1 MVVRNARLLAPYKT
15 CDNLLNQTATDI
27 PQPVNADSIA
37 GRRVAFVGKLGGVN
51 RKEARS
57 VVRRLQGTMVDP
69 IDQSVDLIVVGA
81 DVFPS
86 ADPENLLDES
96 ILRAVAEQKITV
108 VSETQFWQ
116 ITGVVE
122 PESDVGKLYTPAML
136 AELLQVPMTT
146 IRRWHRR
153 GLITP
158 TRQIKKLTY
167 FDFEEITS
175 ARRIAALVAA
185 GVNSVQI
192 EKQLSQLAEL
202 YPDMQR
208 PLSQLSIIVEGRKV
222 LLRQGE
228 GLVEPS
234 GQKRL
239 DFDAA
244 LELDRPN
251 GDQPPATI
259 SFARAI
265 DSRQQNNLGVA
276 EPTGDF
282 SYDSGLQNKSDFL
295 QLAIA
300 LEDDGEFKSAIDVYR
315 SLSLAQGPTA
325 DVSFRMAEL
334 FYQVNDLAAARERY
348 SMAVE
353 FDEAFVEA
361 RANLGCVL
369 VELGQTDL
377 ALATF
382 EGALEHHP
390 DYPDVH
396 FHLARLLDE
405 IGNDEQAWQ
414 HWARFLELTPNGPWA
429 DEARLRI
436 EAGQFG

>member
-1 MVVRNARLLAPYKT
+1 M
-15 CDNLLNQTATDI
+15 
-27 PQPVNADSIA
+27 
-37 GRRVAFVGKLGGVN
+37 GFVGKLGGVN

-69 IDQSVDLIVVGA
+69 IDHSVDLIVVGA

-86 ADPENLLDES
+86 ADPERLLDDS
-96 ILRAVAEQKITV
+96 ILQAVAEQKVEVIN
-108 VSETQFWQ
+108 ETQFWQ
-116 ITGVVE
+116 IAGVVE
-122 PESDVGKLYTPAML
+122 QESDVGKLYTPAML

-158 TRQIKKLTY
+158 TRQVKKLPY

-175 ARRIAALVAA
+175 ARRIAALIAS
-185 GVNSVQI
+185 GMNSTQI

-202 YPDMQR
+202 YPDLQR
-208 PLSQLSIIVEGRKV
+208 PLSQLSIIVEGRKI

-239 DFDAA
+239 DFDTVDAT
-244 LELDRPN
+244 DRS
-251 GDQPPATI
+251 DDETPATI
-259 SFARAI
+259 SFA
-265 DSRQQNNLGVA
+265 SVTGNGLQGVA
-276 EPTGDF
+276 EAESGF
-282 SYDSGLQNKSDFL
+282 SVGASGQRTKTDFL
-295 QLAIA
+295 QLAIE
-300 LEDDGEFKSAIDVYR
+300 LEDEGEFRSAIDVYR
-315 SLSLAQGPTA
+315 SLSLALGPSA

-334 FYQVNDLAAARERY
+334 LYQVNDLAAARERY

-369 VELGQTDL
+369 VELGQTEL

-405 IGNDEQAWQ
+405 IGSDQKAWQ
-414 HWARFLELTPNGPWA
+414 HWARFLELTPSGPWA

-436 EAGQFG
+436 ESAQVN

>member
-1 MVVRNARLLAPYKT
+1 M
-15 CDNLLNQTATDI
+15 
-27 PQPVNADSIA
+27 
-37 GRRVAFVGKLGGVN
+37 AFVGKLGGVN

-69 IDQSVDLIVVGA
+69 IDSSVDLIVVGA

-86 ADPENLLDES
+86 ADPEHLLDEA
-96 ILRAVAEQKITV
+96 IVQAVAEQKVTV
-108 VSETQFWQ
+108 ISETQFWQ

-158 TRQIKKLTY
+158 TRQVKKLPY
-167 FDFEEITS
+167 FDFEEIAS
-175 ARRIAALVAA
+175 ARRIAALIAA
-185 GVNSVQI
+185 GVNSAQI
-192 EKQLSQLAEL
+192 EKQLSRLAEL
-202 YPDMQR
+202 YPDLQR

-239 DFDAA
+239 DFDNAI
-244 LELDRPN
+244 EPENTIND
-251 GDQPPATI
+251 GPPATI
-259 SFARAI
+259 SFADASAI
-265 DSRQQNNLGVA
+265 SGDQTANHRVA
-276 EPTGDF
+276 ETAGDF
-282 SYDSGLQNKSDFL
+282 SLGSGIRSKSDFL
-295 QLAIA
+295 QLAIE
-300 LEDDGEFKSAIDVYR
+300 LEDDGEFQSAIDVYR
-315 SLSLAQGPTA
+315 SLSLAQGPSA

-334 FYQVNDLAAARERY
+334 LYQVNDLAAARERY

-369 VELGQTDL
+369 VELGQADL

-405 IGNDEQAWQ
+405 IGSDRKAWQ

-436 EAGQFG
+436 EAGQTN

>member
-1 MVVRNARLLAPYKT
+1 M
-15 CDNLLNQTATDI
+15 
-27 PQPVNADSIA
+27 
-37 GRRVAFVGKLGGVN
+37 GFVGKLGGVN

-86 ADPENLLDES
+86 ADPERLLDDS
-96 ILRAVAEQKITV
+96 ILQAVAEQKIEV
-108 VSETQFWQ
+108 INETQFWQ
-116 ITGVVE
+116 IAGVVE
-122 PESDVGKLYTPAML
+122 QESEVGKLYTPAML

-158 TRQIKKLTY
+158 TRQVKKLPY

-175 ARRIAALVAA
+175 ARRIAALIAS
-185 GVNSVQI
+185 GMNSTQI

-202 YPDMQR
+202 YPDLQR
-208 PLSQLSIIVEGRKV
+208 PLSQLSIIVEGRKI

-239 DFDAA
+239 DFDTVDAT
-244 LELDRPN
+244 DRS
-251 GDQPPATI
+251 DDETPATI
-259 SFARAI
+259 SFA
-265 DSRQQNNLGVA
+265 SVTGNGLQGVA
-276 EPTGDF
+276 EAESGF
-282 SYDSGLQNKSDFL
+282 SVGASGQRTKTDFL
-295 QLAIA
+295 QLAIE
-300 LEDDGEFKSAIDVYR
+300 LEDEGEFRSAIDVYR
-315 SLSLAQGPTA
+315 SLSLALGPSA

-334 FYQVNDLAAARERY
+334 LYQVNDLAAARERY

-369 VELGQTDL
+369 VELGQTEL

-405 IGNDEQAWQ
+405 IGSDQKAWQ
-414 HWARFLELTPNGPWA
+414 HWARFLELTPSGPWA

-436 EAGQFG
+436 ESAQVN

>member
-1 MVVRNARLLAPYKT
+1 M
-15 CDNLLNQTATDI
+15 
-27 PQPVNADSIA
+27 
-37 GRRVAFVGKLGGVN
+37 GFVGKLGGVN

-69 IDQSVDLIVVGA
+69 IDHSVDLIVVGA

-86 ADPENLLDES
+86 ADPERLLDDS
-96 ILRAVAEQKITV
+96 ILQAVAEQKIEV
-108 VSETQFWQ
+108 INETQFWQ
-116 ITGVVE
+116 IAGVVE
-122 PESDVGKLYTPAML
+122 QESEVGKLYTPAML

-158 TRQIKKLTY
+158 TRQVKKLPY

-175 ARRIAALVAA
+175 ARRIAALIAS
-185 GVNSVQI
+185 GMNSTQI

-202 YPDMQR
+202 YPDLQR
-208 PLSQLSIIVEGRKV
+208 PLSQLSIIVEGRKI

-239 DFDAA
+239 DFDTVDAT
-244 LELDRPN
+244 DRS
-251 GDQPPATI
+251 DDETPATI
-259 SFARAI
+259 SFA
-265 DSRQQNNLGVA
+265 SVTGNGLQGVA
-276 EPTGDF
+276 EAESGF
-282 SYDSGLQNKSDFL
+282 SVGASGKQTKTDFL
-295 QLAIA
+295 QLAIE
-300 LEDDGEFKSAIDVYR
+300 LEDEGEFRSAIDVYR
-315 SLSLAQGPTA
+315 SLSLALGPSA

-334 FYQVNDLAAARERY
+334 LYQVNDLAAARERY

-369 VELGQTDL
+369 VELGQTEL

-405 IGNDEQAWQ
+405 IGSDQKAWQ
-414 HWARFLELTPNGPWA
+414 HWARFLELTPSGPWA

-436 EAGQFG
+436 ESAQVN

>member
-1 MVVRNARLLAPYKT
+1 M
-15 CDNLLNQTATDI
+15 
-27 PQPVNADSIA
+27 
-37 GRRVAFVGKLGGVN
+37 GKLGGVN

-69 IDQSVDLIVVGA
+69 IDESVDLIVVGA
-81 DVFPS
+81 DVFPVGE
-86 ADPENLLDES
+86 PERLLDDS
-96 ILRAVAEQKITV
+96 IMKAVAEQRITV
-108 VSETQFWQ
+108 ISETQFWQ

-122 PESDVGKLYTPAML
+122 QESDVGKLHTPAML
-136 AELLQVPMTT
+136 AELLQVPVTT

-158 TRQIKKLTY
+158 TRQVKKLPY
-167 FDFEEITS
+167 FDFEEIAS

-185 GVNSVQI
+185 GVNSTQI
-192 EKQLSQLAEL
+192 EKQLSQLADL
-202 YPDMQR
+202 YPDLQR
-208 PLSQLSIIVEGRKV
+208 PMSQLSIIVEGRKV

-239 DFDAA
+239 DFDTADPA
-244 LELDRPN
+244 DN
-251 GDQPPATI
+251 SVDTDSPATI
-259 SFARAI
+259 SFVSAA
-265 DSRQQNNLGVA
+265 DSHQKTNGQVGEAAV
-276 EPTGDF
+276 DF
-282 SYDSGLQNKSDFL
+282 DFGSNGHLQSKTSFL
-295 QLAIA
+295 KLAIE
-300 LEDDGEFKSAIDVYR
+300 LEDEGEFQSAIDVYR
-315 SLSLAQGPTA
+315 SLSLAQGPSA

-334 FYQVNDLAAARERY
+334 LYQVNDLAAARERY

-369 VELGQTDL
+369 VELGQTEL

-382 EGALEHHP
+382 EGALDHHP

-405 IGNDEQAWQ
+405 IGSERKAWQ

-436 EAGQFG
+436 ESS

>member
-1 MVVRNARLLAPYKT
+1 M
-15 CDNLLNQTATDI
+15 
-27 PQPVNADSIA
+27 
-37 GRRVAFVGKLGGVN
+37 AFVGKLGGVN

-57 VVRRLQGTMVDP
+57 VVRRLCGTMVDS
-69 IDQSVDLIVVGA
+69 IDDTVDLIVVGA

-86 ADPENLLDES
+86 AEPERLLDDS
-96 ILRAVAEQKITV
+96 ILQAVGEQKIKV
-108 VSETQFWQ
+108 ISETQFWQ
-116 ITGVVE
+116 LTGVVE
-122 PESDVGKLYTPAML
+122 QESDVGKLYTPAML

-158 TRQIKKLTY
+158 TRQVKKLPY
-167 FDFEEITS
+167 FDFEEIAS
-175 ARRIAALVAA
+175 ARRIAALIAS
-185 GVNSVQI
+185 GVNSTQI

-202 YPDMQR
+202 YPDLQR

-228 GLVEPS
+228 GLIEPS

-239 DFDAA
+239 DFDTAISQDGS
-244 LELDRPN
+244 E
-251 GDQPPATI
+251 GTEPPATI
-259 SFARAI
+259 SFASVKNGH
-265 DSRQQNNLGVA
+265 DPQGNQGVA
-276 EPTGDF
+276 EAAADF
-282 SYDSGLQNKSDFL
+282 SFGANDLQNKADFL
-295 QLAIA
+295 QLAIE
-300 LEDDGEFKSAIDVYR
+300 LEDDGEFQSAIDVYR
-315 SLSLAQGPTA
+315 SLSLAQGPSA

-334 FYQVNDLAAARERY
+334 LYQLNDLAAARERY

-405 IGNDEQAWQ
+405 IGSDRKAWQ
-414 HWARFLELTPNGPWA
+414 HWARFLELTPSGPWA

-436 EAGQFG
+436 EAGQVK

>member
-1 MVVRNARLLAPYKT
+1 M
-15 CDNLLNQTATDI
+15 
-27 PQPVNADSIA
+27 
-37 GRRVAFVGKLGGVN
+37 GFVGKLGGVN

-69 IDQSVDLIVVGA
+69 IDHSVDLIVVGA

-86 ADPENLLDES
+86 ADPERLLDDS
-96 ILRAVAEQKITV
+96 ILQAVAEQKIEV
-108 VSETQFWQ
+108 INETQFWQ
-116 ITGVVE
+116 IAGVVE
-122 PESDVGKLYTPAML
+122 QESEVGKLYTPAML

-158 TRQIKKLTY
+158 TRQVKKLPY

-175 ARRIAALVAA
+175 ARRIAALIAS
-185 GVNSVQI
+185 GMNSTQI

-202 YPDMQR
+202 YPDLQR
-208 PLSQLSIIVEGRKV
+208 PLSQLSIIVEGRKI

-239 DFDAA
+239 DFDTVDAT
-244 LELDRPN
+244 DRS
-251 GDQPPATI
+251 DDETPATI
-259 SFARAI
+259 SFA
-265 DSRQQNNLGVA
+265 SVTGNGLQGVA
-276 EPTGDF
+276 EAESGF
-282 SYDSGLQNKSDFL
+282 SVGASGQRTKKDFL
-295 QLAIA
+295 QLAIE
-300 LEDDGEFKSAIDVYR
+300 LEDEGEFRSAIDVYR
-315 SLSLAQGPTA
+315 SLSLAQGPSA

-334 FYQVNDLAAARERY
+334 LYQVNDLAAARERY

-369 VELGQTDL
+369 VELGQTEL

-405 IGNDEQAWQ
+405 IGSDQKAWQ
-414 HWARFLELTPNGPWA
+414 HWACFLELTPSGPWA

-436 EAGQFG
+436 ESAQVN

>member
-1 MVVRNARLLAPYKT
+1 M
-15 CDNLLNQTATDI
+15 
-27 PQPVNADSIA
+27 
-37 GRRVAFVGKLGGVN
+37 GFVGKLGGVN

-69 IDQSVDLIVVGA
+69 IDHSVDLIVVGA

-86 ADPENLLDES
+86 ADPERLLDDS
-96 ILRAVAEQKITV
+96 ILQAVAEQKVEVIN
-108 VSETQFWQ
+108 ETQFWQ
-116 ITGVVE
+116 IAGVVE
-122 PESDVGKLYTPAML
+122 QESDVGKLYTPAML

-158 TRQIKKLTY
+158 TRQVKKLPY

-175 ARRIAALVAA
+175 ARRIAALIAS
-185 GVNSVQI
+185 GMNSTQI

-202 YPDMQR
+202 YPDLQR
-208 PLSQLSIIVEGRKV
+208 PLSQLSIIVEGRKI

-239 DFDAA
+239 DFDTVDAT
-244 LELDRPN
+244 DRS
-251 GDQPPATI
+251 DDETPATI
-259 SFARAI
+259 SFA
-265 DSRQQNNLGVA
+265 SVTGNGLQGVA
-276 EPTGDF
+276 EAESGF
-282 SYDSGLQNKSDFL
+282 SVGASGKQTKTDFL
-295 QLAIA
+295 QLAIE
-300 LEDDGEFKSAIDVYR
+300 LEDEGEFRSAIDVYR
-315 SLSLAQGPTA
+315 SLSLAQGPSA

-334 FYQVNDLAAARERY
+334 LYQVNDLAAARERY

-369 VELGQTDL
+369 VELGQTEL

-390 DYPDVH
+390 DYPDVY

-405 IGNDEQAWQ
+405 IGSDQKAWQ
-414 HWARFLELTPNGPWA
+414 HWARFLELTPSGPWA

-436 EAGQFG
+436 ESAQVN

>member
-1 MVVRNARLLAPYKT
+1 M
-15 CDNLLNQTATDI
+15 
-27 PQPVNADSIA
+27 
-37 GRRVAFVGKLGGVN
+37 GFVGKLGGVN

-69 IDQSVDLIVVGA
+69 IDHSVDLIVVGA

-86 ADPENLLDES
+86 ADPERLLDDS
-96 ILRAVAEQKITV
+96 ILQAVAEQKIEV
-108 VSETQFWQ
+108 INETQFWQ
-116 ITGVVE
+116 IAGVVE
-122 PESDVGKLYTPAML
+122 QESEVGKLYTPAML

-158 TRQIKKLTY
+158 TRQVKKLPY

-175 ARRIAALVAA
+175 ARRIAALIAS
-185 GVNSVQI
+185 GMNSTQI

-202 YPDMQR
+202 YPDLQR
-208 PLSQLSIIVEGRKV
+208 PLSQLSIIVEGRKI

-239 DFDAA
+239 DFDTVDAT
-244 LELDRPN
+244 DRS
-251 GDQPPATI
+251 DDETPATI
-259 SFARAI
+259 SFARVTGNGL
-265 DSRQQNNLGVA
+265 QGVA
-276 EPTGDF
+276 EAESGF
-282 SYDSGLQNKSDFL
+282 SVGASGKQTKTDFL
-295 QLAIA
+295 QLAIE
-300 LEDDGEFKSAIDVYR
+300 LEDEGEFRSAIDVYR
-315 SLSLAQGPTA
+315 SLSLALGPSA

-334 FYQVNDLAAARERY
+334 LYQVNDLAAARERY

-369 VELGQTDL
+369 VELGQTEL

-405 IGNDEQAWQ
+405 IGSDQKAWQ
-414 HWARFLELTPNGPWA
+414 HWARFLELTPSGPWA

-436 EAGQFG
+436 ESAQVN

>member
-1 MVVRNARLLAPYKT
+1 
-15 CDNLLNQTATDI
+15 LNPTVTDSSQLHI
-27 PQPVNADSIA
+27 ADPLA

-69 IDQSVDLIVVGA
+69 NDESVDLIVVGA
-81 DVFPS
+81 DVFPII
-86 ADPENLLDES
+86 DPERLLNDS
-96 ILRAVAEQKITV
+96 IMQAVAEHKVTV
-108 VSETQFWQ
+108 ISETQFWQ

-122 PESDVGKLYTPAML
+122 QESDVGKLHTPAML
-136 AELLQVPMTT
+136 AELLQVPVTT

-158 TRQIKKLTY
+158 TRQVKKLPY
-167 FDFEEITS
+167 FDFEEVAS
-175 ARRIAALVAA
+175 ARRIAALVTA
-185 GVNSVQI
+185 GVNSTQI
-192 EKQLSQLAEL
+192 EKQLSQLADL
-202 YPDMQR
+202 YPDLQR

-244 LELDRPN
+244 ETLTEASVDE
-251 GDQPPATI
+251 PPATI
-259 SFARAI
+259 SFASAT
-265 DSRQQNNLGVA
+265 QGNLVVGEA
-276 EPTGDF
+276 AGNFDF
-282 SYDSGLQNKSDFL
+282 GSDPSPQSKTSFL
-295 QLAIA
+295 KLAIE
-300 LEDDGEFKSAIDVYR
+300 LEDEGEFRSAIDVYR
-315 SLSLAQGPTA
+315 SLSLAQGPSA

-334 FYQVNDLAAARERY
+334 LYQVNDLAAARERY

-353 FDEAFVEA
+353 FDDAFVEA

-369 VELGQTDL
+369 VELGQTEL

-405 IGNDEQAWQ
+405 IGSEQKAWL

-436 EAGQFG
+436 ESS

>member
-1 MVVRNARLLAPYKT
+1 M
-15 CDNLLNQTATDI
+15 
-27 PQPVNADSIA
+27 
-37 GRRVAFVGKLGGVN
+37 GFVGKLGGVN

-69 IDQSVDLIVVGA
+69 IDHSVDLIVVGA

-86 ADPENLLDES
+86 ADPERLLDDS
-96 ILRAVAEQKITV
+96 ILQAVAEQKIEV
-108 VSETQFWQ
+108 INETQFWQ
-116 ITGVVE
+116 IAGVVE
-122 PESDVGKLYTPAML
+122 QESEVGKLYTPAML

-158 TRQIKKLTY
+158 TRQVKKLPY

-175 ARRIAALVAA
+175 ARRIAALIAS
-185 GVNSVQI
+185 GMNSTQI

-202 YPDMQR
+202 YPDLQR
-208 PLSQLSIIVEGRKV
+208 PLSQLSIIVEGRKI

-239 DFDAA
+239 DFDTVDAT
-244 LELDRPN
+244 DRSDDEPL
-251 GDQPPATI
+251 ATI
-259 SFARAI
+259 SFASVTANGL
-265 DSRQQNNLGVA
+265 QGVA
-276 EPTGDF
+276 EAESGF
-282 SYDSGLQNKSDFL
+282 SVGASGQRTKTDFL
-295 QLAIA
+295 QLAIE
-300 LEDDGEFKSAIDVYR
+300 LEDEGEFRSAIDVYR
-315 SLSLAQGPTA
+315 SLSLALGPSA

-334 FYQVNDLAAARERY
+334 LYQVNDLAAARERY

-369 VELGQTDL
+369 VELGQTEL

-382 EGALEHHP
+382 EGALEHLP

-405 IGNDEQAWQ
+405 IGSDQKAWQ
-414 HWARFLELTPNGPWA
+414 HWARFLELTPSGPWA

-436 EAGQFG
+436 ESAQVN

>member
-1 MVVRNARLLAPYKT
+1 M
-15 CDNLLNQTATDI
+15 
-27 PQPVNADSIA
+27 
-37 GRRVAFVGKLGGVN
+37 GFVGKLGGVN

-86 ADPENLLDES
+86 ADPERLLDDS
-96 ILRAVAEQKITV
+96 ILQAVGEQKIEV
-108 VSETQFWQ
+108 INETQFWQ
-116 ITGVVE
+116 IAGVVE
-122 PESDVGKLYTPAML
+122 QESEVGKLYTPAML

-158 TRQIKKLTY
+158 TRQVKKLPY

-175 ARRIAALVAA
+175 ARRIAALIDS
-185 GVNSVQI
+185 GMNSTQI
-192 EKQLSQLAEL
+192 EKQLSQLADL
-202 YPDMQR
+202 YPDLQR
-208 PLSQLSIIVEGRKV
+208 PLSQLSIIVEGRKI

-239 DFDAA
+239 DFDTVDAT
-244 LELDRPN
+244 DRSDDEPL
-251 GDQPPATI
+251 ATI
-259 SFARAI
+259 SFA
-265 DSRQQNNLGVA
+265 SVTGNGLQGVA
-276 EPTGDF
+276 EAESGF
-282 SYDSGLQNKSDFL
+282 SVGASGQRTKTAFL
-295 QLAIA
+295 QLAIE
-300 LEDDGEFKSAIDVYR
+300 LEDEGEFRSAIDVYR
-315 SLSLAQGPTA
+315 SLSLAQGPSA

-334 FYQVNDLAAARERY
+334 LYQVNDLAAARERY

-369 VELGQTDL
+369 VELGQTEL

-405 IGNDEQAWQ
+405 IGSDQKAWQ
-414 HWARFLELTPNGPWA
+414 HWARFLELTPSGPWA

-436 EAGQFG
+436 ESAQVN

>member
-1 MVVRNARLLAPYKT
+1 M
-15 CDNLLNQTATDI
+15 
-27 PQPVNADSIA
+27 
-37 GRRVAFVGKLGGVN
+37 GFVGKLGGVN

-69 IDQSVDLIVVGA
+69 IDHSVDLIVVGA

-86 ADPENLLDES
+86 ADPERLLDDS
-96 ILRAVAEQKITV
+96 ILQAVAEQKVEVIN
-108 VSETQFWQ
+108 ETQFWQ
-116 ITGVVE
+116 IAGVVE
-122 PESDVGKLYTPAML
+122 QESDVGKLYTPAML

-158 TRQIKKLTY
+158 TRQVKKLPY

-175 ARRIAALVAA
+175 ARRIAALIAS
-185 GVNSVQI
+185 GMNSTQI

-202 YPDMQR
+202 YPDLQR
-208 PLSQLSIIVEGRKV
+208 PLSQLSIIVEGRKI

-239 DFDAA
+239 DFDTVDAT
-244 LELDRPN
+244 DRS
-251 GDQPPATI
+251 DDETPATI
-259 SFARAI
+259 SFA
-265 DSRQQNNLGVA
+265 SVTGNGLQGVA
-276 EPTGDF
+276 EAESGF
-282 SYDSGLQNKSDFL
+282 SVGASGKQTKTDFL
-295 QLAIA
+295 QLAIE
-300 LEDDGEFKSAIDVYR
+300 LEDEGEFRSAIDVYR
-315 SLSLAQGPTA
+315 SLSLALGPSA

-334 FYQVNDLAAARERY
+334 LYQVNDLAAARERY

-369 VELGQTDL
+369 VELGQTEL

-405 IGNDEQAWQ
+405 IGSDQKAWQ
-414 HWARFLELTPNGPWA
+414 HWARFLELTPSGPWA

-436 EAGQFG
+436 ESAQVN

>member
-1 MVVRNARLLAPYKT
+1 M
-15 CDNLLNQTATDI
+15 
-27 PQPVNADSIA
+27 
-37 GRRVAFVGKLGGVN
+37 GFVGKLGGVN

-69 IDQSVDLIVVGA
+69 IDHSVDLIVVGA

-86 ADPENLLDES
+86 ADPERLLDDS
-96 ILRAVAEQKITV
+96 ILQAVAEQKVEVIN
-108 VSETQFWQ
+108 ETQFWQ
-116 ITGVVE
+116 IAGVVE
-122 PESDVGKLYTPAML
+122 QESEVGKLYTPAML

-158 TRQIKKLTY
+158 SRQVKKLPY
-167 FDFEEITS
+167 FDFEEVTS
-175 ARRIAALVAA
+175 ARRIAALIAS
-185 GVNSVQI
+185 GMNSTQI

-202 YPDMQR
+202 YPDLQR
-208 PLSQLSIIVEGRKV
+208 PLSQLSIIVEGRKI

-239 DFDAA
+239 DFDTVDAT
-244 LELDRPN
+244 DRS
-251 GDQPPATI
+251 DDETAATI
-259 SFARAI
+259 SFASVTANGL
-265 DSRQQNNLGVA
+265 QGVA
-276 EPTGDF
+276 EAESGF
-282 SYDSGLQNKSDFL
+282 SVGASGKQAKTDFL
-295 QLAIA
+295 QLAIE
-300 LEDDGEFKSAIDVYR
+300 LEDEGEFRSAIDVYR
-315 SLSLAQGPTA
+315 SLSLALGPSA

-334 FYQVNDLAAARERY
+334 LYQVNDFAAARERY

-369 VELGQTDL
+369 VELGQTEL

-405 IGNDEQAWQ
+405 IGSDQKAWQ
-414 HWARFLELTPNGPWA
+414 HWARFLELTPSGPWA

-436 EAGQFG
+436 ESAQVN

>member
-1 MVVRNARLLAPYKT
+1 M
-15 CDNLLNQTATDI
+15 
-27 PQPVNADSIA
+27 
-37 GRRVAFVGKLGGVN
+37 GFVGKLGGVN

-69 IDQSVDLIVVGA
+69 IDHSVDLIVVGA

-86 ADPENLLDES
+86 ADPERLLDDS
-96 ILRAVAEQKITV
+96 ILQAVAEQKIEV
-108 VSETQFWQ
+108 INETQFWQ
-116 ITGVVE
+116 IAGVVE
-122 PESDVGKLYTPAML
+122 QESEVGKLYTPAML

-158 TRQIKKLTY
+158 TRQVKKLPY

-175 ARRIAALVAA
+175 ARRIAALIAS
-185 GVNSVQI
+185 GMNSTQI

-202 YPDMQR
+202 YPDLQR
-208 PLSQLSIIVEGRKV
+208 PLSQLSIIVEGRKI

-239 DFDAA
+239 DFDTVDAT
-244 LELDRPN
+244 DRS
-251 GDQPPATI
+251 DDETPATI
-259 SFARAI
+259 SFA
-265 DSRQQNNLGVA
+265 SVTGNGLQGVA
-276 EPTGDF
+276 EAESGF
-282 SYDSGLQNKSDFL
+282 SVGASGQRTKTDFL
-295 QLAIA
+295 QLAIE
-300 LEDDGEFKSAIDVYR
+300 LEDEGEFRSAIDVYR
-315 SLSLAQGPTA
+315 SLSLAQGPSA

-334 FYQVNDLAAARERY
+334 LYQVNDLAAARERY

-369 VELGQTDL
+369 VELGQTEL

-405 IGNDEQAWQ
+405 IGSDQKAWQ
-414 HWARFLELTPNGPWA
+414 HWARFLELTPSGPWA

-436 EAGQFG
+436 ESAQVN

>member
-1 MVVRNARLLAPYKT
+1 
-15 CDNLLNQTATDI
+15 
-27 PQPVNADSIA
+27 
-37 GRRVAFVGKLGGVN
+37 
-51 RKEARS
+51 
-57 VVRRLQGTMVDP
+57 MVDP
-69 IDQSVDLIVVGA
+69 IDESVDLIVVGA
-81 DVFPS
+81 DVFPIGE
-86 ADPENLLDES
+86 PERLLDDS
-96 ILRAVAEQKITV
+96 IMQAVAEQRITV
-108 VSETQFWQ
+108 ISETQFWQ

-122 PESDVGKLYTPAML
+122 QESDVGKLYTPAML
-136 AELLQVPMTT
+136 AELLQVPVTT

-158 TRQIKKLTY
+158 TRQVKKLPY
-167 FDFEEITS
+167 FDFEEIAS

-185 GVNSVQI
+185 GVNSTQI
-192 EKQLSQLAEL
+192 EKQLSQLADL
-202 YPDMQR
+202 YPDSQR

-239 DFDAA
+239 DFDAIDA
-244 LELDRPN
+244 DSNSVNDE
-251 GDQPPATI
+251 PPATI
-259 SFARAI
+259 SFASVA
-265 DSRQQNNLGVA
+265 DPNQQTAGQVGESTA
-276 EPTGDF
+276 DF
-282 SYDSGLQNKSDFL
+282 DFGSGGGPRSKANFL
-295 QLAIA
+295 KLAIE
-300 LEDDGEFKSAIDVYR
+300 LEDAGEFRSAIDVYR
-315 SLSLAQGPTA
+315 TLSLAQGPSA

-334 FYQVNDLAAARERY
+334 LYQVNDLAAARERY

-369 VELGQTDL
+369 VELGQTEL

-405 IGNDEQAWQ
+405 IGSEQKAWQ

-436 EAGQFG
+436 ESS

>member
-1 MVVRNARLLAPYKT
+1 M
-15 CDNLLNQTATDI
+15 
-27 PQPVNADSIA
+27 
-37 GRRVAFVGKLGGVN
+37 AFVGKLGGVN

-69 IDQSVDLIVVGA
+69 IDSSVDLIVVGA

-86 ADPENLLDES
+86 ADPEHLLDEA
-96 ILRAVAEQKITV
+96 IVQAVAEQKVTV
-108 VSETQFWQ
+108 ISETQFWQ

-158 TRQIKKLTY
+158 SRQVKKLPY
-167 FDFEEITS
+167 FDFEEIAS
-175 ARRIAALVAA
+175 ARRIASLIAA
-185 GVNSVQI
+185 GVNSAQI
-192 EKQLSQLAEL
+192 EKQLSRLAEL
-202 YPDMQR
+202 YPDLQR

-239 DFDAA
+239 DFDNAI
-244 LELDRPN
+244 EPENTIND
-251 GDQPPATI
+251 GPPATI
-259 SFARAI
+259 SFADASAI
-265 DSRQQNNLGVA
+265 SGDQTANHRVVETA
-276 EPTGDF
+276 GDF
-282 SYDSGLQNKSDFL
+282 SLGSGIRSKSDFL
-295 QLAIA
+295 QLAIE
-300 LEDDGEFKSAIDVYR
+300 LEDDGEFQSAIDVYR
-315 SLSLAQGPTA
+315 SLSLAQGPSA

-334 FYQVNDLAAARERY
+334 LYQVNDLAAARERY

-405 IGNDEQAWQ
+405 IGSDRKAWQ

-436 EAGQFG
+436 EAGQTN

>member
-1 MVVRNARLLAPYKT
+1 M
-15 CDNLLNQTATDI
+15 
-27 PQPVNADSIA
+27 
-37 GRRVAFVGKLGGVN
+37 GFVGKLGGVN

-57 VVRRLQGTMVDP
+57 VVRRLQGTMVHP

-81 DVFPS
+81 DVLPS
-86 ADPENLLDES
+86 ADPERLLDDS
-96 ILRAVAEQKITV
+96 ILQAVAEQKVEVI
-108 VSETQFWQ
+108 SETQFWQ
-116 ITGVVE
+116 IAGVVE
-122 PESDVGKLYTPAML
+122 QESDVGKLYTPAML
-136 AELLQVPMTT
+136 AERLQVPMTT

-158 TRQIKKLTY
+158 TRQVKKLPY

-175 ARRIAALVAA
+175 ARRIAALIAS
-185 GVNSVQI
+185 GMNSTQI

-202 YPDMQR
+202 YPDLQR
-208 PLSQLSIIVEGRKV
+208 PLSQLSIIVEGRKI

-239 DFDAA
+239 DFDTVFATDSSDD
-244 LELDRPN
+244 ET
-251 GDQPPATI
+251 PATI
-259 SFARAI
+259 SFASVANGLQ
-265 DSRQQNNLGVA
+265 SVA
-276 EPTGDF
+276 EAESDF
-282 SYDSGLQNKSDFL
+282 SIGASSLKSKEDFL
-295 QLAIA
+295 QLAIE
-300 LEDDGEFKSAIDVYR
+300 LEDDGEFRSAIDVYR
-315 SLSLAQGPTA
+315 SLSLAQGPSA

-334 FYQVNDLAAARERY
+334 LYQVNDLAAARERY

-369 VELGQTDL
+369 VELGQTEL
-377 ALATF
+377 ALVTF

-405 IGNDEQAWQ
+405 IGSDQKAWQ
-414 HWARFLELTPNGPWA
+414 HWARFLELTPSGPWA

-436 EAGQFG
+436 ESAQVN

>member
-1 MVVRNARLLAPYKT
+1 M
-15 CDNLLNQTATDI
+15 
-27 PQPVNADSIA
+27 
-37 GRRVAFVGKLGGVN
+37 GFVGKLGGVN

-69 IDQSVDLIVVGA
+69 IDHSVDLIVVGA

-86 ADPENLLDES
+86 ADPERLLDDS
-96 ILRAVAEQKITV
+96 ILQAVAEQKIEV
-108 VSETQFWQ
+108 INETQFWQ
-116 ITGVVE
+116 IAGVVE
-122 PESDVGKLYTPAML
+122 QESEVGKLYTPAML

-158 TRQIKKLTY
+158 TRQVKKLPY

-175 ARRIAALVAA
+175 ARRIAALIAS
-185 GVNSVQI
+185 GMNSTQI

-202 YPDMQR
+202 YPDLQR
-208 PLSQLSIIVEGRKV
+208 PLSQLSIIVEGRKI

-239 DFDAA
+239 DFDTVDAT
-244 LELDRPN
+244 DRS
-251 GDQPPATI
+251 DDETAATI
-259 SFARAI
+259 SFASVTANGL
-265 DSRQQNNLGVA
+265 QGVA
-276 EPTGDF
+276 EAESGF
-282 SYDSGLQNKSDFL
+282 SVGASGKQTKTDFL
-295 QLAIA
+295 QLAIE
-300 LEDDGEFKSAIDVYR
+300 LEDEGEFRSAIDVYR
-315 SLSLAQGPTA
+315 SLSLALGPSA

-334 FYQVNDLAAARERY
+334 LYQVNDLAAARERY

-369 VELGQTDL
+369 VELGQTEL

-405 IGNDEQAWQ
+405 IGSDQKAWQ
-414 HWARFLELTPNGPWA
+414 HWARFLELTPSGPWA

-436 EAGQFG
+436 ESAQVN

>member
-1 MVVRNARLLAPYKT
+1 V
-15 CDNLLNQTATDI
+15 
-27 PQPVNADSIA
+27 
-37 GRRVAFVGKLGGVN
+37 GFVGKLGGVN

-69 IDQSVDLIVVGA
+69 IDHSVDLIVVGA

-86 ADPENLLDES
+86 ADPERLLDDS
-96 ILRAVAEQKITV
+96 ILQAVAEQKIEV
-108 VSETQFWQ
+108 INETQFWQ
-116 ITGVVE
+116 IAGVVE
-122 PESDVGKLYTPAML
+122 QESEVGKLYTPAML

-158 TRQIKKLTY
+158 TRQVKKLPY

-175 ARRIAALVAA
+175 ARRIAALIAS
-185 GVNSVQI
+185 GMNSTQI

-202 YPDMQR
+202 YPDLQR
-208 PLSQLSIIVEGRKV
+208 PLSQLSIIVEGRKI

-239 DFDAA
+239 DFDTVDAT
-244 LELDRPN
+244 DRS
-251 GDQPPATI
+251 DDETPATI
-259 SFARAI
+259 SFARVTGNGL
-265 DSRQQNNLGVA
+265 QGVA
-276 EPTGDF
+276 EAESGF
-282 SYDSGLQNKSDFL
+282 SVGASGQRTKTDFL
-295 QLAIA
+295 QLAIE
-300 LEDDGEFKSAIDVYR
+300 LEDEGEFRSAIDVYR
-315 SLSLAQGPTA
+315 SLSLALGPSA

-334 FYQVNDLAAARERY
+334 LYQVNDLAAARERY

-369 VELGQTDL
+369 VELGQTEL

-405 IGNDEQAWQ
+405 IGSDQKAWQ
-414 HWARFLELTPNGPWA
+414 HWARFLELTPSGPWA

-436 EAGQFG
+436 ESAQVN

>member
-1 MVVRNARLLAPYKT
+1 M
-15 CDNLLNQTATDI
+15 
-27 PQPVNADSIA
+27 
-37 GRRVAFVGKLGGVN
+37 AFVGKLGGVN

-69 IDQSVDLIVVGA
+69 IDTSVDLIVVGA

-86 ADPENLLDES
+86 ADPEHLLEDS
-96 ILRAVAEQKITV
+96 VLQAVAEQKIKV
-108 VSETQFWQ
+108 ISETEFWQ

-122 PESDVGKLYTPAML
+122 QESDVGELYTPAML
-136 AELLQVPMTT
+136 ADLLQVPMTT

-158 TRQIKKLTY
+158 TRQVKKLPY
-167 FDFEEITS
+167 FDFEEIAS
-175 ARRIAALVAA
+175 ARRIAALVAS
-185 GVNSVQI
+185 GVNSTQI
-192 EKQLSQLAEL
+192 EKQLSQLADL
-202 YPDMQR
+202 YPDLQR

-222 LLRQGE
+222 LLRHGE

-239 DFDAA
+239 DFDSVVAA
-244 LELDRPN
+244 DAPIDA
-251 GDQPPATI
+251 DQPATI
-259 SFARAI
+259 SFANASE
-265 DSRQQNNLGVA
+265 DGLHSEYLVA
-276 EPTGDF
+276 EAAGEF
-282 SYDSGLQNKSDFL
+282 SFGANGLQSRSDFL
-295 QLAIA
+295 QLAID
-300 LEDDGEFKSAIDVYR
+300 LEDDGEFQSAIDVYR
-315 SLSLAQGPTA
+315 SLSLAQGPSA

-334 FYQVNDLAAARERY
+334 LYQVNDLAAARERY

-369 VELGQTDL
+369 VELGQTEL

-405 IGNDEQAWQ
+405 IGSDQKAWQ
-414 HWARFLELTPNGPWA
+414 HWARFLELTPSGPWA
-429 DEARLRI
+429 DEARQRI
-436 EAGQFG
+436 EVEQA

>member
-1 MVVRNARLLAPYKT
+1 V
-15 CDNLLNQTATDI
+15 
-27 PQPVNADSIA
+27 
-37 GRRVAFVGKLGGVN
+37 GFVGKLGGVN

-69 IDQSVDLIVVGA
+69 IDHSVDLIVVGA

-86 ADPENLLDES
+86 ADPERLLDDS
-96 ILRAVAEQKITV
+96 ILQAVAEQKIEV
-108 VSETQFWQ
+108 INETQFWQ
-116 ITGVVE
+116 IAGVVE
-122 PESDVGKLYTPAML
+122 QESEVGKLYTPAML

-158 TRQIKKLTY
+158 TRQVKKLPY

-175 ARRIAALVAA
+175 ARRIAALIAS
-185 GVNSVQI
+185 GMNSTQI

-202 YPDMQR
+202 YPDLQR
-208 PLSQLSIIVEGRKV
+208 PLSQLSIIVEGRKI

-239 DFDAA
+239 DFDTVDAT
-244 LELDRPN
+244 DRS
-251 GDQPPATI
+251 DDETPATI
-259 SFARAI
+259 SFA
-265 DSRQQNNLGVA
+265 SVTGNGLQGVA
-276 EPTGDF
+276 EAESGF
-282 SYDSGLQNKSDFL
+282 SVGASGKQTKTDFL
-295 QLAIA
+295 QLAIE
-300 LEDDGEFKSAIDVYR
+300 LEDEGEFRSAIDVYR
-315 SLSLAQGPTA
+315 SLSLALGPSA

-334 FYQVNDLAAARERY
+334 LYQVNDLAAARERY

-369 VELGQTDL
+369 VELGQTEL

-405 IGNDEQAWQ
+405 IGSDQKAWQ
-414 HWARFLELTPNGPWA
+414 HWARFLELTPSGPWA

-436 EAGQFG
+436 ESAQVN

>member
-1 MVVRNARLLAPYKT
+1 M
-15 CDNLLNQTATDI
+15 NQAATT
-27 PQPVNADSIA
+27 PSQPEIADPIA
-37 GRRVAFVGKLGGVN
+37 GRRVGFVGKLGGVN

-69 IDQSVDLIVVGA
+69 IDHSVDLIVVGA

-86 ADPENLLDES
+86 AEPERLLDDS
-96 ILRAVAEQKITV
+96 ILQAVAEQKISV
-108 VSETQFWQ
+108 ISETQFWQ
-116 ITGVVE
+116 LAGVVE
-122 PESDVGKLYTPAML
+122 PESEVGKLYTPAML

-158 TRQIKKLTY
+158 NRQVKKLPY
-167 FDFEEITS
+167 FDFEEIAS
-175 ARRIAALVAA
+175 ARRIATLIAA
-185 GVNSVQI
+185 GANSTQV

-202 YPDMQR
+202 YPDLQR

-222 LLRQGE
+222 LLRRGE

-234 GQKRL
+234 GQRRL
-239 DFDAA
+239 DFDAVTTEA
-244 LELDRPN
+244 NSIDTDR
-251 GDQPPATI
+251 PATI
-259 SFARAI
+259 SFA
-265 DSRQQNNLGVA
+265 NVA
-276 EPTGDF
+276 ESIQEPVGHVAETTGDF
-282 SYDSGLQNKSDFL
+282 SFGANTGVQSKADFL
-295 QLAIA
+295 RLAVE
-300 LEDDGEFKSAIDVYR
+300 LEDDGEFQSAIDVYR
-315 SLSLAQGPTA
+315 SLSLAQGPSA

-334 FYQVNDLAAARERY
+334 LYQVNDLAAARERY

-369 VELGQTDL
+369 VELEQTEL
-377 ALATF
+377 ALAAF

-405 IGNDEQAWQ
+405 IGSDRKAWQ
-414 HWARFLELTPNGPWA
+414 HWARFLELTPSGPWA

-436 EAGQFG
+436 EAGIPQRP

>member
-1 MVVRNARLLAPYKT
+1 MNHSLTDSPQ
-15 CDNLLNQTATDI
+15 LNTAD
-27 PQPVNADSIA
+27 PIA

-69 IDQSVDLIVVGA
+69 IDESVDLIVVGA
-81 DVFPS
+81 DVFPIGE
-86 ADPENLLDES
+86 PERLLDDS
-96 ILRAVAEQKITV
+96 IMQAVAEQRITV
-108 VSETQFWQ
+108 ISETQFWQ
-116 ITGVVE
+116 ITGIVE
-122 PESDVGKLYTPAML
+122 HESDVGKLHTPAML
-136 AELLQVPMTT
+136 AELLQVPVTT

-158 TRQIKKLTY
+158 TRQVKKLPY
-167 FDFEEITS
+167 FDFEEIAS

-185 GVNSVQI
+185 GVNSAQI
-192 EKQLSQLAEL
+192 EKQLSQLADL
-202 YPDMQR
+202 YPDLQR

-244 LELDRPN
+244 DAEIEATDNEL
-251 GDQPPATI
+251 PATI
-259 SFARAI
+259 SFANAAESNQQTNGQVGEASI
-265 DSRQQNNLGVA
+265 DF
-276 EPTGDF
+276 DF
-282 SYDSGLQNKSDFL
+282 GSGNGLHSKASFL
-295 QLAIA
+295 QLAVE
-300 LEDDGEFKSAIDVYR
+300 LEDEGEFENAIDVYR
-315 SLSLAQGPTA
+315 SLSLAQGPSA

-334 FYQVNDLAAARERY
+334 LYQVNDLAAARERY

-382 EGALEHHP
+382 EGALEQHP

-405 IGNDEQAWQ
+405 LGSERKAWQ

-436 EAGQFG
+436 ESS

>member
-1 MVVRNARLLAPYKT
+1 M
-15 CDNLLNQTATDI
+15 
-27 PQPVNADSIA
+27 
-37 GRRVAFVGKLGGVN
+37 AFVGKLGGVN

-69 IDQSVDLIVVGA
+69 IDSSVDLIVVGA

-86 ADPENLLDES
+86 ADPEHLLDEA
-96 ILRAVAEQKITV
+96 IVQAVAEQKITV
-108 VSETQFWQ
+108 ISETQFWQ

-158 TRQIKKLTY
+158 TRQVKKLPY
-167 FDFEEITS
+167 FDFEEIAS
-175 ARRIAALVAA
+175 ARRIAALIAA
-185 GVNSVQI
+185 GVNSAQI
-192 EKQLSQLAEL
+192 EKQLSRLAEL
-202 YPDMQR
+202 YPDLQR

-239 DFDAA
+239 DFDNAI
-244 LELDRPN
+244 EPENTIND
-251 GDQPPATI
+251 GPPATI
-259 SFARAI
+259 SFADASAI
-265 DSRQQNNLGVA
+265 SGDQTANHRVA
-276 EPTGDF
+276 ETAGDF
-282 SYDSGLQNKSDFL
+282 SLGSGIRSKSDFL
-295 QLAIA
+295 QLAIE
-300 LEDDGEFKSAIDVYR
+300 LEDDGEFQSAIDVYR
-315 SLSLAQGPTA
+315 SLSLAQGPSA

-334 FYQVNDLAAARERY
+334 LYQVNDLAAARERY

-405 IGNDEQAWQ
+405 IGSDRKAWQ

-436 EAGQFG
+436 EAGQTN

>member
-1 MVVRNARLLAPYKT
+1 M
-15 CDNLLNQTATDI
+15 
-27 PQPVNADSIA
+27 
-37 GRRVAFVGKLGGVN
+37 AFVGKLGGVN

-69 IDQSVDLIVVGA
+69 IDSSVDLIVVGA

-86 ADPENLLDES
+86 ADPEHLLDEA
-96 ILRAVAEQKITV
+96 IVQAVAEQKITV
-108 VSETQFWQ
+108 ISETQFWQ

-158 TRQIKKLTY
+158 TRQVKKLPY
-167 FDFEEITS
+167 FDFEEIAS
-175 ARRIAALVAA
+175 ARRIAALIAA
-185 GVNSVQI
+185 GVNSAQI
-192 EKQLSQLAEL
+192 EKQLSRLAEL
-202 YPDMQR
+202 YPDLQR

-239 DFDAA
+239 DFDNAI
-244 LELDRPN
+244 EPENTIND
-251 GDQPPATI
+251 GPPATI
-259 SFARAI
+259 SFADASAI
-265 DSRQQNNLGVA
+265 SGDQTANHRVA
-276 EPTGDF
+276 ETAGDF
-282 SYDSGLQNKSDFL
+282 SLGSGLRSKSDFL
-295 QLAIA
+295 QLAIE
-300 LEDDGEFKSAIDVYR
+300 LEDDGEFQSAIDVYR
-315 SLSLAQGPTA
+315 SLSLAQGPSA

-334 FYQVNDLAAARERY
+334 LYQVNDLAAARERY

-369 VELGQTDL
+369 VELGQADL

-405 IGNDEQAWQ
+405 IGSDRKAWQ

-436 EAGQFG
+436 EAGQTN

>member
-1 MVVRNARLLAPYKT
+1 M
-15 CDNLLNQTATDI
+15 
-27 PQPVNADSIA
+27 
-37 GRRVAFVGKLGGVN
+37 GFVGKLGGVN

-69 IDQSVDLIVVGA
+69 IDHSVDLIVVGA

-86 ADPENLLDES
+86 ADPERLLDDS
-96 ILRAVAEQKITV
+96 ILQAVAEQKVEVIN
-108 VSETQFWQ
+108 ETQFWQ
-116 ITGVVE
+116 IAGVVE
-122 PESDVGKLYTPAML
+122 QESEVGKLYTPAML

-158 TRQIKKLTY
+158 TRQVKKLPY

-175 ARRIAALVAA
+175 ARRIAALIAS
-185 GVNSVQI
+185 GMNSTQI

-202 YPDMQR
+202 YPDLQR
-208 PLSQLSIIVEGRKV
+208 PLSQLSIIVEGRKI

-239 DFDAA
+239 DFDTVDAT
-244 LELDRPN
+244 DRS
-251 GDQPPATI
+251 DDETPATI
-259 SFARAI
+259 SFA
-265 DSRQQNNLGVA
+265 SVTGNGLQGVA
-276 EPTGDF
+276 EAESGF
-282 SYDSGLQNKSDFL
+282 SVGASGKQTKTDFL
-295 QLAIA
+295 QLAIE
-300 LEDDGEFKSAIDVYR
+300 LEDEGEFRSAIDVYR
-315 SLSLAQGPTA
+315 SLSLALGPSA

-334 FYQVNDLAAARERY
+334 LYQVNDLAAARERY

-369 VELGQTDL
+369 VELGQTEL

-405 IGNDEQAWQ
+405 IGSDQKAWQ
-414 HWARFLELTPNGPWA
+414 HWARFLELTPSGPWA

-436 EAGQFG
+436 ESAQVN

>member
-1 MVVRNARLLAPYKT
+1 M
-15 CDNLLNQTATDI
+15 
-27 PQPVNADSIA
+27 
-37 GRRVAFVGKLGGVN
+37 GFVGKLGGVN

-86 ADPENLLDES
+86 ADPERLLDDS
-96 ILRAVAEQKITV
+96 ILQAVAEQKVEVIN
-108 VSETQFWQ
+108 ETQFWQ
-116 ITGVVE
+116 IAGVVE
-122 PESDVGKLYTPAML
+122 QESEVGKLYTPAML

-158 TRQIKKLTY
+158 TRQVKKLPY

-175 ARRIAALVAA
+175 ARRIAALIAS
-185 GVNSVQI
+185 GMNSTQI

-202 YPDMQR
+202 YPDLQR
-208 PLSQLSIIVEGRKV
+208 PLSQLSIIVEGRKI

-239 DFDAA
+239 DFDTVDAT
-244 LELDRPN
+244 DRS
-251 GDQPPATI
+251 DDETPATI
-259 SFARAI
+259 SFA
-265 DSRQQNNLGVA
+265 SVTGNGLQGVA
-276 EPTGDF
+276 EAESGF
-282 SYDSGLQNKSDFL
+282 SVGASGQRTKTDFL
-295 QLAIA
+295 QLAIE
-300 LEDDGEFKSAIDVYR
+300 LEDEGEFRSAIDVYR
-315 SLSLAQGPTA
+315 SLSLALGPSA

-334 FYQVNDLAAARERY
+334 LYQVNDLAAARERY

-369 VELGQTDL
+369 VELGQTEL

-405 IGNDEQAWQ
+405 IGSDQKAWQ
-414 HWARFLELTPNGPWA
+414 HWARFLELTPSGPWA

-436 EAGQFG
+436 ESAQVN

>member
-1 MVVRNARLLAPYKT
+1 M
-15 CDNLLNQTATDI
+15 
-27 PQPVNADSIA
+27 
-37 GRRVAFVGKLGGVN
+37 AFVGKLGGVN

-69 IDQSVDLIVVGA
+69 IDSSVDLIVVGA

-86 ADPENLLDES
+86 ADPEHLLDEA
-96 ILRAVAEQKITV
+96 IVQAVAEQKITV
-108 VSETQFWQ
+108 ISETQFWQ

-158 TRQIKKLTY
+158 TRQVKKLPY
-167 FDFEEITS
+167 FDLEEIAS
-175 ARRIAALVAA
+175 ARRIAALIAA
-185 GVNSVQI
+185 GVNSAQI
-192 EKQLSQLAEL
+192 EKQLSRLAEL
-202 YPDMQR
+202 YPDLQR

-239 DFDAA
+239 DFDNAI
-244 LELDRPN
+244 EPENTIND
-251 GDQPPATI
+251 GPPATI
-259 SFARAI
+259 SFADASAI
-265 DSRQQNNLGVA
+265 SGDQTANHRVA
-276 EPTGDF
+276 ETAGDF
-282 SYDSGLQNKSDFL
+282 SLGSGIRSKSDFL
-295 QLAIA
+295 QLAIE
-300 LEDDGEFKSAIDVYR
+300 LEDDGEFQSAIDVYR
-315 SLSLAQGPTA
+315 SLSLAQGPSA

-334 FYQVNDLAAARERY
+334 LYQVNDLAAARERY

-369 VELGQTDL
+369 VELGQADL

-405 IGNDEQAWQ
+405 IGSDRKAWQ

-436 EAGQFG
+436 EAGQTS

>member
-1 MVVRNARLLAPYKT
+1 M
-15 CDNLLNQTATDI
+15 
-27 PQPVNADSIA
+27 
-37 GRRVAFVGKLGGVN
+37 GFVGKLGGVN

-69 IDQSVDLIVVGA
+69 IDHSVDLIVVGA

-86 ADPENLLDES
+86 ADPERLLDDS
-96 ILRAVAEQKITV
+96 ILQAVAEQKIEV
-108 VSETQFWQ
+108 INETQFWQ
-116 ITGVVE
+116 IAGVVE
-122 PESDVGKLYTPAML
+122 QESEVGKLYTPAML

-158 TRQIKKLTY
+158 TRQVKKLPY

-175 ARRIAALVAA
+175 ARRIAALIAS
-185 GVNSVQI
+185 GMNSTQI

-202 YPDMQR
+202 YPDLQR
-208 PLSQLSIIVEGRKV
+208 PLSQLSIIVEGRKI

-239 DFDAA
+239 DFDTVDAT
-244 LELDRPN
+244 DRSDDEPL
-251 GDQPPATI
+251 ATI
-259 SFARAI
+259 SFA
-265 DSRQQNNLGVA
+265 SVTGNGLQGVA
-276 EPTGDF
+276 EAESGF
-282 SYDSGLQNKSDFL
+282 SVGASGQRTKTDFL
-295 QLAIA
+295 QLAIE
-300 LEDDGEFKSAIDVYR
+300 LEDEGEFRSAIDVYR
-315 SLSLAQGPTA
+315 SLSLAQGPSA

-334 FYQVNDLAAARERY
+334 LYQVNDLAAARERY

-369 VELGQTDL
+369 VELGQTEL

-405 IGNDEQAWQ
+405 IGSDQKAWQ
-414 HWARFLELTPNGPWA
+414 HWARFLELTPSGPWA

-436 EAGQFG
+436 ESAQVN

>member
-1 MVVRNARLLAPYKT
+1 M
-15 CDNLLNQTATDI
+15 
-27 PQPVNADSIA
+27 
-37 GRRVAFVGKLGGVN
+37 GFVGKLGGVN

-86 ADPENLLDES
+86 ADPERFLDDS
-96 ILRAVAEQKITV
+96 ILQAVAEQKVEVI
-108 VSETQFWQ
+108 SETQFWQ
-116 ITGVVE
+116 IAGVVE

-158 TRQIKKLTY
+158 TRQVKKLPY

-175 ARRIAALVAA
+175 ARRIAALIAS
-185 GVNSVQI
+185 GMNSTQI

-202 YPDMQR
+202 YPDLQR
-208 PLSQLSIIVEGRKV
+208 PLSQLSIIVEGRKI

-239 DFDAA
+239 DFDTVFATDSSDD
-244 LELDRPN
+244 ET
-251 GDQPPATI
+251 PATI
-259 SFARAI
+259 SFA
-265 DSRQQNNLGVA
+265 SVVNGLQSVA
-276 EPTGDF
+276 EAESDF
-282 SYDSGLQNKSDFL
+282 SIGASSLKSKEDFL
-295 QLAIA
+295 QLAIE
-300 LEDDGEFKSAIDVYR
+300 LEDDGEFRSAIDVYR
-315 SLSLAQGPTA
+315 SLSLAQGPSA

-334 FYQVNDLAAARERY
+334 LYQVNDLAAARERY

-369 VELGQTDL
+369 VELGQTEL

-390 DYPDVH
+390 DYPDVY

-405 IGNDEQAWQ
+405 IGSDQKAWQ
-414 HWARFLELTPNGPWA
+414 HWARFLELTPSGPWA

-436 EAGQFG
+436 ESAQVN

>member
-1 MVVRNARLLAPYKT
+1 MNRSVTYSSQQN
-15 CDNLLNQTATDI
+15 I
-27 PQPVNADSIA
+27 ADPIA

-69 IDQSVDLIVVGA
+69 IDETVDLIVIGA
-81 DVFPS
+81 DVFPIGE
-86 ADPENLLDES
+86 PERLLDIS
-96 ILRAVAEQKITV
+96 IMKAVAEQRITV
-108 VSETQFWQ
+108 INETQFWQ

-122 PESDVGKLYTPAML
+122 QESDVGKLHTPAML
-136 AELLQVPMTT
+136 AELLQVPVTT

-158 TRQIKKLTY
+158 TRQVKKLPY
-167 FDFEEITS
+167 FDFEEIAS

-185 GVNSVQI
+185 GVNSTQI
-192 EKQLSQLAEL
+192 EKQLSQLADL
-202 YPDMQR
+202 YPDLQR

-222 LLRQGE
+222 LLRHGE

-239 DFDAA
+239 DFDTAETEA
-244 LELDRPN
+244 TDGEPI
-251 GDQPPATI
+251 ATI
-259 SFARAI
+259 SFADATESI
-265 DSRQQNNLGVA
+265 QQTNGRVSEA
-276 EPTGDF
+276 A
-282 SYDSGLQNKSDFL
+282 SDFDFGPDNEQQSKASFL
-295 QLAIA
+295 KLAIE
-300 LEDDGEFKSAIDVYR
+300 LEDEGEFRSAIDVYR
-315 SLSLAQGPTA
+315 SLSLAQGPSA

-334 FYQVNDLAAARERY
+334 LYQVNDLAAARERY
-348 SMAVE
+348 SIAVE

-369 VELGQTDL
+369 VELGQTEL
-377 ALATF
+377 AMATF

-405 IGNDEQAWQ
+405 IGSERKAWQ

-436 EAGQFG
+436 ESN

>member
-1 MVVRNARLLAPYKT
+1 M
-15 CDNLLNQTATDI
+15 
-27 PQPVNADSIA
+27 
-37 GRRVAFVGKLGGVN
+37 GFVGKLGGVN

-86 ADPENLLDES
+86 ADPERLLDDS
-96 ILRAVAEQKITV
+96 ILQAVAEQKIEV
-108 VSETQFWQ
+108 INETQFWQ
-116 ITGVVE
+116 IAGVVE
-122 PESDVGKLYTPAML
+122 QESEVGKLYTPAML

-158 TRQIKKLTY
+158 TRQVKKLPY

-175 ARRIAALVAA
+175 ARRIAALIAS
-185 GVNSVQI
+185 GMNSTQI

-202 YPDMQR
+202 YPDLQR
-208 PLSQLSIIVEGRKV
+208 PLSQLSIIVEGRKI

-239 DFDAA
+239 DFDTVDAT
-244 LELDRPN
+244 DRS
-251 GDQPPATI
+251 DDETPATI
-259 SFARAI
+259 SFA
-265 DSRQQNNLGVA
+265 SVTGNGLQGVA
-276 EPTGDF
+276 EAESGF
-282 SYDSGLQNKSDFL
+282 SVGASGKQTKTDFL
-295 QLAIA
+295 QLAIE
-300 LEDDGEFKSAIDVYR
+300 LEDEGEFRSAIDVYR
-315 SLSLAQGPTA
+315 SLSLALGPSA

-334 FYQVNDLAAARERY
+334 LYQVNDLAAARERY

-369 VELGQTDL
+369 VELGQTEL

-405 IGNDEQAWQ
+405 IGSDQKAWQ
-414 HWARFLELTPNGPWA
+414 HWARFLELTPSGPWA

-436 EAGQFG
+436 ESAQVN

>member
-1 MVVRNARLLAPYKT
+1 M
-15 CDNLLNQTATDI
+15 
-27 PQPVNADSIA
+27 
-37 GRRVAFVGKLGGVN
+37 GFVGKLGGVN

-69 IDQSVDLIVVGA
+69 IDHSVDLIVVGA

-86 ADPENLLDES
+86 ADPERLLDDS
-96 ILRAVAEQKITV
+96 ILQAVAEEKVEVIN
-108 VSETQFWQ
+108 ETQFWQ
-116 ITGVVE
+116 IAGVVE
-122 PESDVGKLYTPAML
+122 QESEVGKLYTPAML

-158 TRQIKKLTY
+158 TRQVKKLPY

-175 ARRIAALVAA
+175 ARRIAALIAS
-185 GVNSVQI
+185 GMNSTQI

-202 YPDMQR
+202 YPDLQR
-208 PLSQLSIIVEGRKV
+208 PLSQLSIIVEGRKI

-239 DFDAA
+239 DFDTVDAT
-244 LELDRPN
+244 DRSDDEN
-251 GDQPPATI
+251 PATI
-259 SFARAI
+259 SFA
-265 DSRQQNNLGVA
+265 SVTGNGLQGVA
-276 EPTGDF
+276 EAESGF
-282 SYDSGLQNKSDFL
+282 SVGASGLRTKTDFL
-295 QLAIA
+295 QLAIE
-300 LEDDGEFKSAIDVYR
+300 LEDEGEFRSAIDVYR
-315 SLSLAQGPTA
+315 SLSLAQGPSA

-334 FYQVNDLAAARERY
+334 LYQVNDLAAARERY

-369 VELGQTDL
+369 VELGQTEL

-405 IGNDEQAWQ
+405 IGSDQKAWQ
-414 HWARFLELTPNGPWA
+414 HWARFLELTPSGPWA

-436 EAGQFG
+436 ESAQVN

>member
-1 MVVRNARLLAPYKT
+1 MNRSLTESSQL
-15 CDNLLNQTATDI
+15 DI
-27 PQPVNADSIA
+27 ADPIA

-57 VVRRLQGTMVDP
+57 VIRRLQGTMVDP
-69 IDQSVDLIVVGA
+69 IDETVDLIVVGA
-81 DVFPS
+81 DVFPIGE
-86 ADPENLLDES
+86 PERLLDDS
-96 ILRAVAEQKITV
+96 IMQAVAEQRITV
-108 VSETQFWQ
+108 ISETEFWQ

-122 PESDVGKLYTPAML
+122 QESDVGQLHTPAML
-136 AELLQVPMTT
+136 AELLQVPVTT

-158 TRQIKKLTY
+158 TRQVKKLPY
-167 FDFEEITS
+167 FDFEEIAS

-185 GVNSVQI
+185 GVNSTQI
-192 EKQLSQLAEL
+192 EKQLSQLADL
-202 YPDMQR
+202 YPDSQR

-239 DFDAA
+239 DFDAVDA
-244 LELDRPN
+244 DENAVNDE
-251 GDQPPATI
+251 PPATI
-259 SFARAI
+259 SFLNVSDR
-265 DSRQQNNLGVA
+265 NLQSNGQVGEA
-276 EPTGDF
+276 AVDF
-282 SYDSGLQNKSDFL
+282 DFGSGGELKSKASFL
-295 QLAIA
+295 KLAIE
-300 LEDDGEFKSAIDVYR
+300 LEDIGEFRNAIDVYR
-315 SLSLAQGPTA
+315 SLSLAQGPSA

-334 FYQVNDLAAARERY
+334 LYQVNDLAAARERY

-369 VELGQTDL
+369 VELGETEL
-377 ALATF
+377 AMATF
-382 EGALEHHP
+382 EGALDHHP

-405 IGNDEQAWQ
+405 IGSERKAWQ

-436 EAGQFG
+436 ESSQPS

>member
-1 MVVRNARLLAPYKT
+1 M
-15 CDNLLNQTATDI
+15 
-27 PQPVNADSIA
+27 
-37 GRRVAFVGKLGGVN
+37 GFVGKLGGVN

-69 IDQSVDLIVVGA
+69 IDHSVDLIVVGA

-86 ADPENLLDES
+86 ADPERLLDDS
-96 ILRAVAEQKITV
+96 ILQAVAEQKIEV
-108 VSETQFWQ
+108 INETQFWQ
-116 ITGVVE
+116 IAGVVE
-122 PESDVGKLYTPAML
+122 QESDVGKLYTPAML

-158 TRQIKKLTY
+158 TRQVKKLPY

-175 ARRIAALVAA
+175 ARRIAALIAS
-185 GVNSVQI
+185 GMNSTQI
-192 EKQLSQLAEL
+192 EKQLSQLADL
-202 YPDMQR
+202 YPDLQR
-208 PLSQLSIIVEGRKV
+208 PLSQLSIIVEGRKI

-239 DFDAA
+239 DFDTVDAT
-244 LELDRPN
+244 DRS
-251 GDQPPATI
+251 DDETPATI
-259 SFARAI
+259 SFA
-265 DSRQQNNLGVA
+265 SVTGNGLQGVA
-276 EPTGDF
+276 EAESGF
-282 SYDSGLQNKSDFL
+282 SVGASGKQTKTDFL
-295 QLAIA
+295 QLAIE
-300 LEDDGEFKSAIDVYR
+300 LEDEGEFRSAIDVYR
-315 SLSLAQGPTA
+315 SLSLALGPSA

-334 FYQVNDLAAARERY
+334 LYQVNDLAAARERY

-369 VELGQTDL
+369 VELGQTEL

-405 IGNDEQAWQ
+405 IGSDQKAWQ
-414 HWARFLELTPNGPWA
+414 HWARFLELTPSGPWA

-436 EAGQFG
+436 ESAQVN

>member
-1 MVVRNARLLAPYKT
+1 M
-15 CDNLLNQTATDI
+15 
-27 PQPVNADSIA
+27 
-37 GRRVAFVGKLGGVN
+37 GFVGKLGGVN

-86 ADPENLLDES
+86 ADPERFLDDS
-96 ILRAVAEQKITV
+96 ILQAVAEQKVEVI
-108 VSETQFWQ
+108 SETQFWQ
-116 ITGVVE
+116 IAGVVE

-158 TRQIKKLTY
+158 TRQVKKLPY

-175 ARRIAALVAA
+175 ARRIAALIAS
-185 GVNSVQI
+185 GMNSTQI

-202 YPDMQR
+202 YPDLQR
-208 PLSQLSIIVEGRKV
+208 PLSQLSIIVEGRKI

-239 DFDAA
+239 DFDTVFATDSSDD
-244 LELDRPN
+244 ET
-251 GDQPPATI
+251 PATI
-259 SFARAI
+259 SFASVANGLQ
-265 DSRQQNNLGVA
+265 SVA
-276 EPTGDF
+276 EAESDF
-282 SYDSGLQNKSDFL
+282 SIGASSLKSKEDFL
-295 QLAIA
+295 QLAIE
-300 LEDDGEFKSAIDVYR
+300 LEDDGEFRSAIDVYR
-315 SLSLAQGPTA
+315 SLSLAQGPSA

-334 FYQVNDLAAARERY
+334 LYQVNDLAAARERY

-369 VELGQTDL
+369 VELGQTEL
-377 ALATF
+377 ALVTF

-405 IGNDEQAWQ
+405 IGSDQKAWQ
-414 HWARFLELTPNGPWA
+414 HWARFLELTPSGPWA

-436 EAGQFG
+436 ESAQVN